1 MFIISIIY
9 SPFHRPRQVKQP
21 FIFLRYDKLHISK
34 TIIAC
39 ISTIQT
45 TPPPKVLRTFGG
57 GDTLNSRN
65 VMLTC
70 RAPSLSPLTRQH

>member
-21 FIFLRYDKLHISK
+21 FFFLRYDKLHISK

-39 ISTIQT
+39 ISTILTT
-45 TPPPKVLRTFGG
+45 TPPESIEDFRGG
-57 GDTLNSRN
+57 GHIKFKKCDGYL
-65 VMLTC
+65 
-70 RAPSLSPLTRQH
+70 

>member
-45 TPPPKVLRTFGG
+45 TPPPESIEDFRGG
-57 GDTLNSRN
+57 GT
-65 VMLTC
+65 
-70 RAPSLSPLTRQH
+70 H

>member
-45 TPPPKVLRTFGG
+45 TPPESIEDFRG

-65 VMLTC
+65 VMVTC

>member
-21 FIFLRYDKLHISK
+21 FFFLRYDKLHISK

-39 ISTIQT
+39 ISTILTT
-45 TPPPKVLRTFGG
+45 TPPREY
-57 GDTLNSRN
+57 
-65 VMLTC
+65 
-70 RAPSLSPLTRQH
+70 